1 MGVPVVLPS
10 KIPERKRTLSPSLR
24 WVTIADC
31 PGRRRSSSCCMASK
45 SKKILGGQPSMM
57 PPNASPCDSP
67 KVVSLKSVP
76 KLLPAIYKSFI
87 LVTNT
92 SINLLI
98 GVLTIIAITGL
109 KSPLKSSCT
118 SLSLSDIS
126 AILVVS

>member
-1 MGVPVVLPS
+1 
-10 KIPERKRTLSPSLR
+10 
-24 WVTIADC
+24 
-31 PGRRRSSSCCMASK
+31 
-45 SKKILGGQPSMM
+45 MM

-92 SINLLI
+92 SINLLM